1 MAAVIHVIP
10 VIDVVDVYVVG
21 FVPSARPVF
30 RPRIYDTEPEAPVL
44 ESGVST
50 HDEHW
55 GAVNAKPVSTA
66 KMRTEAVFRNA
77 VAPVTPAFVP
87 SMMFPLPILCAVA
100 LPNISR
106 SGVLFVFVPV
116 CRAHVFRPIR
126 LPVMWLLP
134 FWAVLVCPRLLVRA
148 WFAPLLRPIRL
159 LFVRVLLRRRASVF
173 FLMLV
178 SLLLLG
184 TSLPSVFVAV
194 LRVGRS
200 SCS

>member
-1 MAAVIHVIP
+1 MTPVIHVIP
-10 VIDVVDVYVVG
+10 VIDVVDVNVVS

-30 RPRIYDTEPEAPVL
+30 RPWINDTEPEAAVL

-50 HDEHW
+50 DDQEW

-77 VAPVTPAFVP
+77 VAPVTAAFAPAT
-87 SMMFPLPILCAVA
+87 MFMLPILCAMA

-106 SGVLFVFVPV
+106 IGVLFVPD
-116 CRAHVFRPIR
+116 CLAHVFRPIR

-134 FWAVLVCPRLLVRA
+134 LRPILVCPLLLVRA
-148 WFAPLLRPIRL
+148 LFAPLLRPVRRVS
-159 LFVRVLLRRRASVF
+159 VRVLLRRRASVF
-173 FLMLV
+173 LLMLV

-184 TSLPSVFVAV
+184 TSLPSVLMA
-194 LRVGRS
+194 LRCVGRS
-200 SCS
+200 SCSQK